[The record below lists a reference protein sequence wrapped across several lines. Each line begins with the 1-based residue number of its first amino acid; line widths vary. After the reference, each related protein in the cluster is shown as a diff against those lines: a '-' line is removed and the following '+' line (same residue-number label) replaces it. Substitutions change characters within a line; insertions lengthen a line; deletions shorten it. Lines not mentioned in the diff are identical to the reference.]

1 MKLYGIENI
10 HRGRKVFIPQQHT
23 HTFISVS
30 AISYFLSKGEE
41 LFSFSYE
48 KAHPITEELN
58 LFFGWWIVKH
68 MINKRTNLE
77 MKAIDRSW
85 YGLNTEFLRNSQSL
99 KITACYLLQLI
110 FIRNIIWILFA
121 ESDFAN
127 ILMFIFHLLIQ
138 MLICNVLQK
147 CVIS

>member
-1 MKLYGIENI
+1 MAKFNSHYTLCVQQMKLYGIENI

-30 AISYFLSKGEE
+30 AISYFLSKSEE

-68 MINKRTNLE
+68 MINKRTHLE
-77 MKAIDRSW
+77 MKAIDRLW

-99 KITACYLLQLI
+99 SYNLIGPYNLTQLR
-110 FIRNIIWILFA
+110 FRIRNWF
-121 ESDFAN
+121 D
-127 ILMFIFHLLIQ
+127 
-138 MLICNVLQK
+138 
-147 CVIS
+147 

>member
-10 HRGRKVFIPQQHT
+10 HRGRKVFIPQHHT

-30 AISYFLSKGEE
+30 AISYFLSKSEE

-68 MINKRTNLE
+68 MINKRTYLE
-77 MKAIDRSW
+77 MKAIDRLW
-85 YGLNTEFLRNSQSL
+85 YGLNTEFLRNSQSIL
-99 KITACYLLQLI
+99 QNDCMLYIYTVYLVILYGRQNFLNFLLCSIFYDCTVDSTTAQ
-110 FIRNIIWILFA
+110 
-121 ESDFAN
+121 
-127 ILMFIFHLLIQ
+127 
-138 MLICNVLQK
+138 
-147 CVIS
+147 